1 VIDPLSHSEQT
12 MSPAIHITI
21 PTWVT
26 LSRLVAVPVIL
37 VTLSWH
43 SDGFSRWVA
52 LIAFL
57 VAALT
62 DWLDGYLARRLNQVS
77 DLGKFLDPLVDKLL
91 ILAPMLI
98 LVQLGQVPAWGVF
111 LIVARELVITG
122 WRGAPTVDSSPT
134 PITEANS
141 KPPQIIGANLWGKAK
156 TVIQIVAVAALIV
169 QLPGALLLFWLALAL
184 TLISG
189 IIYVWPVRNV

>member
-1 VIDPLSHSEQT
+1 

>member
-1 VIDPLSHSEQT
+1 VIDPLPHSEKA
-12 MSPAIHITI
+12 MSPAIHITL

-26 LSRLVAVPVIL
+26 LSRLVAVPLIL

-43 SDGFSRWVA
+43 SDEFSRWVA

-91 ILAPMLI
+91 ILAPMLS
-98 LVQLGQVPAWGVF
+98 LVQLGQIPAWGVF

-122 WRGAPTVDSSPT
+122 WRGAPTVDSSPNL
-134 PITEANS
+134 ITEPN
-141 KPPQIIGANLWGKAK
+141 PQLPQIIGANFWGKAK
-156 TVIQIVAVAALIV
+156 TVLQIVAVAALIM
-169 QLPGALLLFWLALAL
+169 QLPGALLLFWLALTL

-189 IIYVWPVRNV
+189 IIYVWPVRNI